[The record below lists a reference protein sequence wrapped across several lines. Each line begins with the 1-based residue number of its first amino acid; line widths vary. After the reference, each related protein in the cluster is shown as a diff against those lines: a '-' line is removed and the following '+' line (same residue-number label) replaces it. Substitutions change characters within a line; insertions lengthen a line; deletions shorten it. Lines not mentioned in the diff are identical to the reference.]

1 MTNLIPQM
9 AERLCSKVAW
19 LAAILFVFHAHA
31 QTVEIS
37 RVGQGFI
44 QPLGIVHGIAIS
56 GNYAYCPTGSGLHV
70 FNISDPTSPTYVT
83 NTGFSASAAFPAKVF
98 VSSGYAYLIGAG
110 GFEILNLSNPARP
123 IRAGAVSNLINRS
136 TFGGLVVSNSFAYLA
151 VTDQNARNRLHVVD
165 VSNAANPVPLGETE
179 VGTVHRIAISG
190 NHAYLAGDR
199 LTIFDVSNP
208 TKPVETC
215 SLYLTNRLYDLAISG
230 NHAYAAALGSQASG
244 FSGLLVIDI
253 GNPTNPVHVATVG
266 NTGGQFVVIS
276 DNHAYVG
283 HYGGLS
289 VVDISNPASPTLVG
303 RFSARFQSVYGI
315 SISGHYAFL
324 VGSRAMEVVDI
335 SNAANPVTIGFFP
348 TGNGDARSVA
358 QSGTYAYVADSY
370 FGLQVIDISDATRVG
385 GYYDFQNGSSPFD
398 VALAG
403 THAYVLEGPNRLQVF
418 DLNNPTNPVPVGVA
432 QVPIEARRLAVADNY
447 AYVIHDEPARIED
460 EQLREPRVGLTV
472 FDISKPTNPV
482 RRGSYSFTKG
492 TSPAYGYGV
501 NYLFAEDVVVSGD
514 YAYVTYSGLDAM
526 LLCAGHW
533 RGTFPFGGIEVVDVS
548 LPDNPVSRGG
558 SFSWI
563 AYFGMALV
571 GNHLYAAYG
580 TGSSCPPWAGGDS
593 YTEGGLNVFSLS
605 NPTNLVV
612 VGGYKTN
619 AYGSDI
625 AVSGNYAYLVGSA
638 PGFQVLD
645 LSNPTNPV
653 PVASYDPVG
662 SKARVVAWR
671 NYALVADGW
680 AQGLQILSI
689 RPVLFADRL
698 GNQLRLKWGA
708 GASDYILEG
717 TTDLSAPQWQPVAGS
732 PTVQD
737 GFYQLNLPITESAT
751 FFRLRGQ

>member
-1 MTNLIPQM
+1 MRMLRVF
-9 AERLCSKVAW
+9 AV
-19 LAAILFVFHAHA
+19 LAAVLAGITFA
-31 QTVEIS
+31 QTVDVLRIGQWKQEAVGDVYAIAS
-37 RVGQGFI
+37 SGVYAYGTVEKGLQIFDMSNPTNVLVVGNQRETSGIVLSGHYGYAIGRGGFHVLDMSNPTNLMRLGGITDVGTRGQIAVSGRYAYVADGSFHVIDLLDPANPVRVGG
-44 QPLGIVHGIAIS
+44 AEM
-56 GNYAYCPTGSGLHV
+56 AA
-70 FNISDPTSPTYVT
+70 
-83 NTGFSASAAFPAKVF
+83 SAS
-98 VSSGYAYLIGAG
+98 SL
-110 GFEILNLSNPARP
+110 
-123 IRAGAVSNLINRS
+123 AVSG
-136 TFGGLVVSNSFAYLA
+136 TLVLVGTSLKSPALQAF
-151 VTDQNARNRLHVVD
+151 D
-165 VSNAANPVPLGETE
+165 VSYPANPVPLGTITLPSVVES
-179 VGTVHRIAISG
+179 IAITG
-190 NHAYLAGDR
+190 QY
-199 LTIFDVSNP
+199 
-208 TKPVETC
+208 
-215 SLYLTNRLYDLAISG
+215 
-230 NHAYAAALGSQASG
+230 AYAATFSSALQ
-244 FSGLLVIDI
+244 VIDI
-253 GNPTNPVHVATVG
+253 SDPANLVDVGDVTTSGRALVVVFFGNYAYCAVSNGLDVVEISDPASPVFIKHVPASFLGTVYDVAVSGTRAFISGSAGIRVLDISDPTNPVPI
-266 NTGGQFVVIS
+266 GG
-276 DNHAYVG
+276 YV
-283 HYGGLS
+283 S
-289 VVDISNPASPTLVG
+289 RNSN
-303 RFSARFQSVYGI
+303 
-315 SISGHYAFL
+315 
-324 VGSRAMEVVDI
+324 
-335 SNAANPVTIGFFP
+335 
-348 TGNGDARSVA
+348 ARSVA
-358 QSGTYAYVADSY
+358 QSGTYAYVADSNL
-370 FGLQVIDISDATRVG
+370 GLQVIDISDPTRPTRVG
-385 GYYDFQNGSSPFD
+385 GYYDFQKGSSPFD

-432 QVPIEARRLAVADNY
+432 QVPIRARRLAVADNY

-580 TGSSCPPWAGGDS
+580 TGYSCPPWAGGDS

-662 SKARVVAWR
+662 SKARVVAWG

-732 PTVQD
+732 PAVQD